1 MVMSAGSMGRI
12 YGDSLKNPAAVAA
25 LLGDFCFLAGIPK
38 EELISPKLILEC
50 LKQGWYPSRDAHNL
64 GSVALAEKL
73 GYHLD
78 HEYEAYEVM
87 REHA

>member
-38 EELISPKLILEC
+38 EELISQKLILEC
-50 LKQGWYPSRDAHNL
+50 LKRGWVSKP
-64 GSVALAEKL
+64 GCT
-73 GYHLD
+73 
-78 HEYEAYEVM
+78 
-87 REHA
+87 